1 MNTMPK
7 TSLDRLHAG
16 LTLALAAAC
25 AVNLLALCTLL

>member
-7 TSLDRLHAG
+7 NSYHRLHAG

-25 AVNLLALCTLL
+25 AVNLLALCALL